1 LVGSFFEGTFF
12 ATTFFAGDF
21 FGVAFFAGAF
31 FVVTFVVGFF
41 LNFATA
47 EESFFFNAT
56 TAKAKG
62 WQG

>member
-1 LVGSFFEGTFF
+1 
-12 ATTFFAGDF
+12 
-21 FGVAFFAGAF
+21 
-31 FVVTFVVGFF
+31 VGFF